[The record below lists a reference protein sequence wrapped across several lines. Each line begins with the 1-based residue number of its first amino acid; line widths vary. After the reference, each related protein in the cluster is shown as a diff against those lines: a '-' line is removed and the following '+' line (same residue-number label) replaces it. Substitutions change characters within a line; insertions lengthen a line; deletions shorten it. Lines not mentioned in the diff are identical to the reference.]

1 MRSYLLKRIIFFIP
15 TLLLLVLLS
24 FMLLHLAPGDPV
36 DRMMMGPDTQY
47 HQDAGEMTDQRSYW
61 THRLGL
67 DIPLFYLSIGSLENP
82 KSVFD
87 NKVGSWKK
95 FVPFLHFHSDNQF
108 HRWLFGDNLSS
119 KGILRGDFGISYS
132 SGQKVSDLISSRIGW
147 SLFFALFSVT
157 LAYLISLPIGLYSVQ
172 HPESL
177 FSKTSYTILILL
189 FSLPVFW
196 TATVL
201 LMIFSNPDMFY
212 IFPASGV
219 QPAGGFPA
227 GISWIQKIRMTVPYL
242 VIPTICYTYSSLAF
256 LSRIFRVT
264 ISDVLKQDFIKTAR
278 AKGLPEKTVV
288 GKHAFRNTLIP
299 VITVFSSAFPSA
311 VGGSVLLETIFSIPG
326 MGLTIYQSIDAKD
339 YPVLIAVFFL
349 TGLITMAGFLISDL
363 LYAVADPRISFSK
376 KTAS

>member
-1 MRSYLLKRIIFFIP
+1 
-15 TLLLLVLLS
+15 
-24 FMLLHLAPGDPV
+24 
-36 DRMMMGPDTQY
+36 
-47 HQDAGEMTDQRSYW
+47 
-61 THRLGL
+61 
-67 DIPLFYLSIGSLENP
+67 
-82 KSVFD
+82 
-87 NKVGSWKK
+87 
-95 FVPFLHFHSDNQF
+95 
-108 HRWLFGDNLSS
+108 
-119 KGILRGDFGISYS
+119 
-132 SGQKVSDLISSRIGW
+132 
-147 SLFFALFSVT
+147 
-157 LAYLISLPIGLYSVQ
+157 
-172 HPESL
+172 
-177 FSKTSYTILILL
+177 
-189 FSLPVFW
+189 
-196 TATVL
+196 
-201 LMIFSNPDMFY
+201 
-212 IFPASGV
+212 
-219 QPAGGFPA
+219 
-227 GISWIQKIRMTVPYL
+227 MTVPYL

>member
-24 FMLLHLAPGDPV
+24 FILLHLAPGDPV
-36 DRMMMGPDTQY
+36 DRMMMGADSQN
-47 HQDAGEMTDQRSYW
+47 HQDAGDVMDQRSYW
-61 THRLGL
+61 NHRLGL
-67 DIPLFYLSIGSLENP
+67 DLPLFYMSIGSLEDS
-82 KSVFD
+82 KSSLND
-87 NKVGSWKK
+87 NTNSWKK
-95 FVPFLHFHSDNQF
+95 YVPCLHLHANNQF

-119 KGILRGDFGISYS
+119 TGILHGDFGISYS
-132 SGQKVSDLISSRIGW
+132 SGQKVSELISSRIGW
-147 SLFFALFSVT
+147 SLFFALFSVA
-157 LAYLISLPIGLYSVQ
+157 LAYLISLPIGLYSAQ

-177 FSKTSYTILILL
+177 FSKTSSTILILL

-219 QPAGGFPA
+219 QPAGGFPE
-227 GISWIQKIRMTVPYL
+227 GISWLQKVRMTLPYL

-278 AKGLPEKTVV
+278 AKGLSEKTVV

-311 VGGSVLLETIFSIPG
+311 IGGSVLLETIFSIPG

-349 TGLITMAGFLISDL
+349 TGLITMAGFLLCDL
-363 LYAVADPRISFSK
+363 LYALADPRISFSK